1 MTSFPK
7 VRNHRPLI
15 MGRRGAVAANHPVA
29 TQAGLDILRAGGNA
43 VDATLAT
50 ALALAVVEPHM
61 SGLGGDGFYHVYDAR
76 TGQSRI
82 YNGTGAAPQAATVE
96 YYRKVGRIPIDGPLS
111 VSIPGLV
118 AGLSM
123 MHARQG
129 TKTWEYC
136 FGPAIDAARSGFA
149 VTHTYRHFAAET
161 QARLKADRTGTR
173 IFLGEGGAPPAIGD
187 IIVQPELAA
196 TLEAIAKGGA
206 EVFYH
211 GPMAERIVKGL
222 GQVGGL
228 LTAADLASCQAEEVM
243 PVVATYRGYEVRQ
256 TPPNSMGFALLEELR
271 IAECF
276 NLAAMGWGSADLVH
290 TLVEA
295 KKLAF
300 LDRERHAA
308 DPRAYTA
315 PLDHLLAPSHAASL
329 AAKIDPLKAAYLP
342 VSSSVA
348 ECDTT
353 YFCVVDE
360 SGNAVSAIQSLN
372 SAFGSG
378 VMAGDTGILLN
389 NRMAY
394 WHLEDGHP
402 NQLAPGKRV
411 RHTMNA
417 PVILKGGK
425 LWCVVGTPGADKQ
438 VQVNLQVLVG
448 MIDFDL
454 DPQAAVEAARWASN
468 QPGDEANYPHISE
481 DSLILERGFGES
493 VIAELRRRGHK
504 VKIVGDLEGPCSV
517 EAIRVYS
524 NGTRVAGSDPRR
536 DGWAAAY

>member
-1 MTSFPK
+1 
-7 VRNHRPLI
+7 
-15 MGRRGAVAANHPVA
+15 
-29 TQAGLDILRAGGNA
+29 
-43 VDATLAT
+43 
-50 ALALAVVEPHM
+50 
-61 SGLGGDGFYHVYDAR
+61 
-76 TGQSRI
+76 
-82 YNGTGAAPQAATVE
+82 
-96 YYRKVGRIPIDGPLS
+96 
-111 VSIPGLV
+111 
-118 AGLSM
+118 
-123 MHARQG
+123 
-129 TKTWEYC
+129 
-136 FGPAIDAARSGFA
+136 
-149 VTHTYRHFAAET
+149 
-161 QARLKADRTGTR
+161 
-173 IFLGEGGAPPAIGD
+173 
-187 IIVQPELAA
+187 
-196 TLEAIAKGGA
+196 
-206 EVFYH
+206 
-211 GPMAERIVKGL
+211 
-222 GQVGGL
+222 
-228 LTAADLASCQAEEVM
+228 M
-243 PVVATYRGYEVRQ
+243 PVVATYRGFEVRQ

-276 NLAAMGWGSADLVH
+276 NLATMGWGSADLVH

-308 DPRAYTA
+308 DPRSYTA
-315 PLDHLLAPSHAASL
+315 PLDHLLSPSHAASL
-329 AAKIDPLKAAYLP
+329 AANIDPQKAAYLP

-348 ECDTT
+348 ESDTT

-360 SGNAVSAIQSLN
+360 DGNAVSAIQSLN

-417 PVILKGGK
+417 PVILKDGK

-468 QPGDEANYPHISE
+468 QPGDEANYPHTSE
-481 DSLILERGFGES
+481 DSLTLESGFGEA

-517 EAIRVYS
+517 EAIRIYS